1 VNNLYWIYIDY
12 LIRMS
17 TNKEQR
23 FNENPSTTVTTNVN
37 VPIGNE
43 RDSSQ
48 DDDSSD
54 DELPAFAGG
63 PTKNTPVI
71 KVDLSE
77 QEQEQEELEVDEEA
91 SLSSGKTNE
100 TASGDSFIGINV
112 SESNKS
118 ISSEIDDSQQSAIVN
133 QGPSFGRNSSSS
145 DDSSSDIDL
154 AGSDKTEEEQNVAP
168 GEQNVIIAEREV
180 AAAMRELDDF
190 KRSIEENTYIRTHI
204 NGVLDGDDDV
214 LFIKLNSPDNA
225 TTFYEERYDT
235 NNNDQ
240 KELIPFIFLFA
251 KTYRKIKDSFDK
263 INLLLEEDNK
273 ISEINTELTTLQG
286 QLEMFYELP
295 LQHKNG
301 EQLISNPD
309 YYFGENQTSV
319 IIIEGKTEIFFGTP
333 DGQKN
338 WNDFTED
345 YINNEVSSAYNEG
358 KVKFAPDA
366 QKRLKQFKE
375 KFLTK
380 KSSSIMS
387 RMGSMFGSRKG
398 GNKKQTR
405 RPLIHKKR
413 QTRRK

>member
-1 VNNLYWIYIDY
+1 
-12 LIRMS
+12 MS
-17 TNKEQR
+17 TNEEQR
-23 FNENPSTTVTTNVN
+23 FNENPSTTVTTNPN
-37 VPIGNE
+37 VPIGNQLSE
-43 RDSSQ
+43 SDV
-48 DDDSSD
+48 DDSSD
-54 DELPAFAGG
+54 DKLPGFAGG
-63 PTKNTPVI
+63 PEKNTPVM

-77 QEQEQEELEVDEEA
+77 QELEVEDLNTSSNNEEA
-91 SLSSGKTNE
+91 SSSSGKINE
-100 TASGDSFIGINV
+100 TASNDSFIGINV
-112 SESNKS
+112 PESNKS
-118 ISSEIDDSQQSAIVN
+118 DSSEIDDSQQLAIVN
-133 QGPSFGRNSSSS
+133 EIPSFEGNSSSN
-145 DDSSSDIDL
+145 DDFTNINFAESN
-154 AGSDKTEEEQNVAP
+154 KTNDSQQDAQQNVAVA
-168 GEQNVIIAEREV
+168 EQGVAVAEQGV
-180 AAAMRELDDF
+180 ADAMNALDDF
-190 KRSIEENTYIRTHI
+190 KRRIEENTYIRTHI
-204 NGVLDGDDDV
+204 NGVLDGDDDA

-295 LQHKNG
+295 LQYG
-301 EQLISNPD
+301 DGTAILSNPD
-309 YYFGENQTSV
+309 YYFAEKPSV
-319 IIIEGKTEIFFGTP
+319 IIIDNKVQILFTETE

-338 WNDFTED
+338 WNDFTEG

>member
-1 VNNLYWIYIDY
+1 
-12 LIRMS
+12 MS
-17 TNKEQR
+17 TNEEQR

-37 VPIGNE
+37 VPIGNQLSE
-43 RDSSQ
+43 SDV
-48 DDDSSD
+48 DDSSD
-54 DELPAFAGG
+54 DKLPGFTN
-63 PTKNTPVI
+63 PNSQKKETPVTTLNLGEQDTEYLTDSN
-71 KVDLSE
+71 VDAAASE
-77 QEQEQEELEVDEEA
+77 
-91 SLSSGKTNE
+91 NE
-100 TASGDSFIGINV
+100 TGSSEKSSSSNDASTSGIIIPDSDRTEIDDTLRASNV
-112 SESNKS
+112 SETGFSVKS
-118 ISSEIDDSQQSAIVN
+118 
-133 QGPSFGRNSSSS
+133 SSSS
-145 DDSSSDIDL
+145 DDSTSNIDF
-154 AGSDKTEEEQNVAP
+154 AESNKTDDFQLDAQQNVA
-168 GEQNVIIAEREV
+168 VAEREV
-180 AAAMRELDDF
+180 TAAQQGVNAAMRELDDI
-190 KRSIEENTYIRTHI
+190 RRHIEENTYIRTHI
-204 NGVLDGDDDV
+204 NGVLDGDDDT
-214 LFIKLNSPDNA
+214 LFIKLNSPDPDNA
-225 TTFYEERYDT
+225 TTFYEEMYDT

-295 LQHKNG
+295 LQYG
-301 EQLISNPD
+301 DGTAILSNPD
-309 YYFGENQTSV
+309 YYFAEKPSV
-319 IIIEGKTEIFFGTP
+319 IIIDNKVQILFTETE

-366 QKRLKQFKE
+366 KKRLKQFKE
-375 KFLTK
+375 KYLTK
-380 KSSSIMS
+380 KSNIMS
-387 RMGSMFGSRKG
+387 RMGSMFGYRKG

>member
-1 VNNLYWIYIDY
+1 
-12 LIRMS
+12 MS
-17 TNKEQR
+17 TNEEQR
-23 FNENPSTTVTTNVN
+23 FNENPSTTVTTNPN
-37 VPIGNE
+37 VPIRNE

-63 PTKNTPVI
+63 PKKNTPVM

-77 QEQEQEELEVDEEA
+77 QELEVEDLNTSSNNEEA
-91 SLSSGKTNE
+91 SSSSGKTNE
-100 TASGDSFIGINV
+100 TASNDSFIGINV
-112 SESNKS
+112 PESNKS
-118 ISSEIDDSQQSAIVN
+118 DSSEIDDSQQPAIVN
-133 QGPSFGRNSSSS
+133 ESPSFEGNSSSS
-145 DDSSSDIDL
+145 DDSTSDIDL
-154 AGSDKTEEEQNVAP
+154 AESNKTDDSQQDAQQNVAVA
-168 GEQNVIIAEREV
+168 EQGVAVAEQGV
-180 AAAMRELDDF
+180 AVAMNALDDF
-190 KRSIEENTYIRTHI
+190 KRRIEENTYIRTHI

-251 KTYRKIKDSFDK
+251 KTYRKIKDSFDN

-295 LQHKNG
+295 LQYG
-301 EQLISNPD
+301 DGTEILSNPD
-309 YYFGENQTSV
+309 YYFAEKPSV
-319 IIIEGKTEIFFGTP
+319 IIIDNKVQILFTETE
-333 DGQKN
+333 DGQKD

>member
-1 VNNLYWIYIDY
+1 
-12 LIRMS
+12 MS

-190 KRSIEENTYIRTHI
+190 KKSIEENTYIRTHI

-295 LQHKNG
+295 LQYG
-301 EQLISNPD
+301 GGTAIIDNPD
-309 YYFGENQTSV
+309 YYFGENQPSV
-319 IIIEGKTEIFFGTP
+319 VIVNNKVQILFTETE

-338 WNDFTED
+338 WNDFTKD
-345 YINNEVSSAYNEG
+345 YINNKVSSAYNEG

>member
-1 VNNLYWIYIDY
+1 
-12 LIRMS
+12 MS
-17 TNKEQR
+17 TNEEQR
-23 FNENPSTTVTTNVN
+23 FNENPSTTVTTNPN
-37 VPIGNE
+37 VPIGNKLSKS
-43 RDSSQ
+43 DM
-48 DDDSSD
+48 DDSSD
-54 DELPAFAGG
+54 DELPGFAQEKG
-63 PTKNTPVI
+63 TPVTTLNLDELDTEYLTDSN
-71 KVDLSE
+71 VDAAASE
-77 QEQEQEELEVDEEA
+77 
-91 SLSSGKTNE
+91 NE
-100 TASGDSFIGINV
+100 TGSSEKSTSSNDASTSGIIIP
-112 SESNKS
+112 ESS
-118 ISSEIDDSQQSAIVN
+118 RTEIDDSQQLTIVN
-133 QGPSFGRNSSSS
+133 EIPSFEGNSSSN
-145 DDSSSDIDL
+145 DDFTNINFAESN
-154 AGSDKTEEEQNVAP
+154 KTNDSQQDAQQNVAVA
-168 GEQNVIIAEREV
+168 EQGVAVAEQGV
-180 AAAMRELDDF
+180 ADAMNALDDF
-190 KRSIEENTYIRTHI
+190 KRRIEENTYIRTHI
-204 NGVLDGDDDV
+204 NGVLDGDDDA

-295 LQHKNG
+295 LQYG
-301 EQLISNPD
+301 DGTAILSNPD
-309 YYFGENQTSV
+309 YYFAEKPSV
-319 IIIEGKTEIFFGTP
+319 IIIDNKVQILFTETE

-338 WNDFTED
+338 WNDFKED

-358 KVKFAPDA
+358 KVKFASDA

>member
-1 VNNLYWIYIDY
+1 
-12 LIRMS
+12 M
-17 TNKEQR
+17 
-23 FNENPSTTVTTNVN
+23 
-37 VPIGNE
+37 
-43 RDSSQ
+43 
-48 DDDSSD
+48 
-54 DELPAFAGG
+54 
-63 PTKNTPVI
+63 
-71 KVDLSE
+71 
-77 QEQEQEELEVDEEA
+77 
-91 SLSSGKTNE
+91 
-100 TASGDSFIGINV
+100 
-112 SESNKS
+112 
-118 ISSEIDDSQQSAIVN
+118 
-133 QGPSFGRNSSSS
+133 
-145 DDSSSDIDL
+145 
-154 AGSDKTEEEQNVAP
+154 
-168 GEQNVIIAEREV
+168 
-180 AAAMRELDDF
+180 
-190 KRSIEENTYIRTHI
+190 
-204 NGVLDGDDDV
+204 
-214 LFIKLNSPDNA
+214 NSPDNA

-301 EQLISNPD
+301 EQLISNQD

-345 YINNEVSSAYNEG
+345 YIDNEVSSAYNEG